1 MSGFQQIKK
10 LILKWGLYLQV
21 EMQLLSHTLGVDIEV
36 VRPSCFQQQDFI
48 VHFTDENSQS
58 QLPTVTLI
66 AEDDR
71 HYNVLMS

>member
-1 MSGFQQIKK
+1 
-10 LILKWGLYLQV
+10 
-21 EMQLLSHTLGVDIEV
+21 MQLLSHTLGVDIEV